1 MNHETQQN
9 TESSTLPPIIEKQ
22 PAQIEFRQVALKV
35 SPAEFS
41 RMIGVSKTSVSN
53 WIKEG
58 RIVIDQA
65 GKIDPKKAVQD
76 VLRNTNP
83 AKLKATFFKAVTND
97 TETLQNEIIRLNK
110 RIGELET
117 ELTTKKSECEEWKI
131 ESQNASVDSFEFL
144 KKIITDME
152 LKNAVIANDY
162 EFLELQLDDYLC
174 RQREEENEEETTNP

>member
-1 MNHETQQN
+1 MSNEIEEN
-9 TESSTLPPIIEKQ
+9 SESSTKTPIPEKT

-76 VLRNTNP
+76 VLRVDARNT
-83 AKLKATFFKAVTND
+83 
-97 TETLQNEIIRLNK
+97 
-110 RIGELET
+110 
-117 ELTTKKSECEEWKI
+117 
-131 ESQNASVDSFEFL
+131 
-144 KKIITDME
+144 
-152 LKNAVIANDY
+152 
-162 EFLELQLDDYLC
+162 
-174 RQREEENEEETTNP
+174 